1 VIDNLRTTRPRLLA
15 LDLLETYARE
25 RDMDVQLARDSRR
38 DTWTCTLRVSADECF
53 RGTGRT
59 ARESI
64 MHVLGRAGVELPV

>member
-1 VIDNLRTTRPRLLA
+1 MIGYLGSARPRLLV

-25 RDMDVQLARDSRR
+25 RDMDVQLARENRR
-38 DTWTCTLRVSADECF
+38 DTWTCTLRVTAEESF

-59 ARESI
+59 AREAI